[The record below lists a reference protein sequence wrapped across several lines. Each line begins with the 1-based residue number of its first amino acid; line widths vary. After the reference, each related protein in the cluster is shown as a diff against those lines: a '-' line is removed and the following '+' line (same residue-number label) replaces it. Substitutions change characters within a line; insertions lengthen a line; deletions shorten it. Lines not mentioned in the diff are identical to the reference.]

1 MPKGLPGS
9 LPGGPSSARNYNSSV
24 PIGLESRPRRAPSIL
39 AKEGPDAE
47 TVILLNPDDGQYYT
61 LEGVGGR
68 VWELCD
74 GTRTVADVVAALCEE
89 YEASPATVEA
99 DVLELLSD
107 LESEDLVRSG
117 EE

>member
-1 MPKGLPGS
+1 
-9 LPGGPSSARNYNSSV
+9 V
-24 PIGLESRPRRAPSIL
+24 PIGRESRPRRASGIL

-47 TVILLNPDDGQYYT
+47 TVILLNADDGQYYT

-74 GTRTVADVVAALCEE
+74 GTRTVAEVVSAVCEE
-89 YEASPATVEA
+89 YEVPTETVEA

-107 LESEDLVRSG
+107 LESEDLIRSG